1 MYEQR
6 IKEIFLEA
14 LDILMEGREMVIADC
29 RAVIR
34 QEDYRRKYAGYADR
48 YAALESWMDGLKKEW
63 EGNSARPFQRLPFG
77 A

>member
-29 RAVIR
+29 RAV
-34 QEDYRRKYAGYADR
+34 RRKYAGYADR